1 VSSRTLRLLPLGPPF
16 PDAGLVEWL
25 GPALERRL
33 GLRVRSERERP
44 LPPAAV
50 SGPAS
55 ADEVLDH
62 LAELRPPIGDRPP
75 ADWTLALTAADLH
88 AAGRAFV
95 FGAAAVGGAW
105 AVVST
110 ARLLPDEPP
119 PGPDLLRERLLK
131 EALHE
136 LGHLAALS
144 HCAASSCVMTA
155 STGVHGVDR
164 KGTDFCEAC
173 SRRLAALDPPL
184 AAR

>member
-1 VSSRTLRLLPLGPPF
+1 MSARTLHLLPLGPPF
-16 PDAGLVEWL
+16 PDAGLVAWL
-25 GPALERRL
+25 ASALERRL
-33 GLRVRSERERP
+33 GVRVRTEPKRA
-44 LPPAAV
+44 LHPAGAP
-50 SGPAS
+50 GRAS

-110 ARLLPDEPP
+110 ARLLPDDL
-119 PGPDLLRERLLK
+119 PGDTGLLRARLLK
-131 EALHE
+131 EVLHE

-144 HCAASSCVMTA
+144 HCAASGCVMTA
-155 STGVHGVDR
+155 SSGVHGVDR

-173 SRRLAALDPPL
+173 SRQLAALDPPL